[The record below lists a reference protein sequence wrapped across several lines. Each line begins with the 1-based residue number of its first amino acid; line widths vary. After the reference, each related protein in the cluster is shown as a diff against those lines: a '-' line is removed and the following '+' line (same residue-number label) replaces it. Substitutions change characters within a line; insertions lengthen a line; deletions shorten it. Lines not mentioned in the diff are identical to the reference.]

1 MGGTQ
6 ASLSPSSLP
15 PSRLPFAPDRKGTR
29 TLLLLLH
36 THTQPMPKKGLRVT
50 LLLWLREIKRE
61 EREKVLPV
69 SRLASHLSRGRRDE
83 KGEELLT
90 LF

>member
-36 THTQPMPKKGLRVT
+36 THTQPMPKKRFTCHTVIMAEGNKER
-50 LLLWLREIKRE
+50 R
-61 EREKVLPV
+61 EREGVPSQSTCFTSL
-69 SRLASHLSRGRRDE
+69 
-83 KGEELLT
+83 KGEEG
-90 LF
+90 